1 MSALHTFVRLN
12 NPPLYGL
19 VLLIHSSVD
28 GDLGCC
34 HLLATVNITAINGIV
49 QYLFKFLPSMVL
61 GIYPAMELS
70 DHMVMLVLVFS
81 GTTLLLSIEAKLF
94 YVPTKSFQAFGY
106 RKALGRGRG
115 DLHTS
120 GEDMCGSIK
129 VVQGFNQISI
139 YTLLNFR

>member
-1 MSALHTFVRLN
+1 MSALHTFARLN

-106 RKALGRGRG
+106 RKALGGG
-115 DLHTS
+115 
-120 GEDMCGSIK
+120 GERRS
-129 VVQGFNQISI
+129 S
-139 YTLLNFR
+139 Y